1 MMFIL
6 WHSALLVG
14 SMAIAFVAGFI
25 TARAVKQESYRGLK
39 WLKAGNFI
47 FYK

>member
-25 TARAVKQESYRGLK
+25 TARQLNK
-39 WLKAGNFI
+39 KAI
-47 FYK
+47 ED

>member
-25 TARAVKQESYRGLK
+25 TARQLSK
-39 WLKAGNFI
+39 KAI
-47 FYK
+47 ED

>member
-1 MMFIL
+1 MAFIL

-25 TARAVKQESYRGLK
+25 TAKQNLFSKEK
-39 WLKAGNFI
+39 KAI
-47 FYK
+47 SKE

>member
-25 TARAVKQESYRGLK
+25 TAKQLNKKSIED
-39 WLKAGNFI
+39 
-47 FYK
+47 

>member
-14 SMAIAFVAGFI
+14 SMVIAFVAGFI
-25 TARAVKQESYRGLK
+25 TAKQFNKKSIED
-39 WLKAGNFI
+39 
-47 FYK
+47 

>member
-25 TARAVKQESYRGLK
+25 TAKQLK
-39 WLKAGNFI
+39 KKAI
-47 FYK
+47 ED